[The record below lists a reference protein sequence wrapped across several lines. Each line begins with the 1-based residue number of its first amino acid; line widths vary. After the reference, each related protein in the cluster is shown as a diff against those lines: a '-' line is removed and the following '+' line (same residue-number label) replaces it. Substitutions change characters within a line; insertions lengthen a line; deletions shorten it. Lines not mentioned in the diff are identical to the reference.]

1 MIKLFVCVTLIIG
14 VAFCENGDEENL
26 KDLET
31 NFREWRVESSP
42 EFSTRINMYKYNDRL
57 DSMDYHMFNTT
68 KDKVDSYLRQLEGV
82 TYSKLTQ
89 SKKNDYDI
97 FKDVLQTVV
106 DGYDWRL
113 YNALNPMNNLEGPQV
128 DPNYLI
134 EVTPFDTRGDFEN
147 FIARLEAY
155 PSQLWQ
161 LKGRMEEAIKQGH
174 TNHNVSVNQVTDQI
188 DKLTANIGSPRN
200 SPFYKPFNE
209 TLDNATSISQSVK
222 IDLRSRG
229 ETAVKNFLMA
239 FQNLST
245 WMTQNYYQSLRPNY
259 GVNSWDKGENFY
271 QACLKWHLSLDLTPE
286 EVHDKGL
293 KEVERIYNEMKKIME
308 KLKFYGTVKEFF
320 DSLKNDS
327 RFYGKSKTEVLNLFN
342 EIIHQRIEPKLPQ
355 LFKDLPNLPV
365 QVVEMANDGPGGMYS
380 PGLPDGSR
388 PGVFLLNLFRPEK
401 MLTVDFVALSLHET
415 NPGHHLQISYAITAD
430 IPKYRSDVMFSGT
443 YNVPYSFPEYTAYIE
458 GWALYA
464 ESLGEEMK
472 IYQDDYELMGRYGSE
487 IFRACRLVVDTG
499 LHHFN
504 WTRER
509 AIEYM
514 LNYTA
519 YDIDSIRIEIDRY
532 ITWPGQAC
540 AYKIGELKIK
550 ELRRKAEQELGNRFN
565 IKDFHSVVLKD
576 GSMSLTM
583 LERFVNNWIETV
595 KRTPVN
601 PHNDCING
609 VSSNVL
615 HSSALLLVVV
625 LFFFA

>member
-1 MIKLFVCVTLIIG
+1 MFTLMSRVSHFG
-14 VAFCENGDEENL
+14 GD
-26 KDLET
+26 DCC
-31 NFREWRVESSP
+31 NFMKTPLQHVRV
-42 EFSTRINMYKYNDRL
+42 K
-57 DSMDYHMFNTT
+57 
-68 KDKVDSYLRQLEGV
+68 GV
-82 TYSKLTQ
+82 TYFIEGYFQITNSL
-89 SKKNDYDI
+89 
-97 FKDVLQTVV
+97 VLLAKFIL
-106 DGYDWRL
+106 L

-155 PSQLWQ
+155 PSQSMFDVSIYDVIRAIGSPRMSRTLNKFVEWRDIRGEPILWQ

-293 KEVERIYNEMKKIME
+293 KEVERIYNEMKK
-308 KLKFYGTVKEFF
+308 
-320 DSLKNDS
+320 
-327 RFYGKSKTEVLNLFN
+327 TEVLNLFN

-401 MLTVDFVALSLHET
+401 
-415 NPGHHLQISYAITAD
+415 IYAITAD

-487 IFRACRLVVDTG
+487 IFRACRLVVDTV
-499 LHHFN
+499 
-504 WTRER
+504 
-509 AIEYM
+509 
-514 LNYTA
+514 
-519 YDIDSIRIEIDRY
+519 DSIRIEIDRY

-625 LFFFA
+625 LFFSAI